1 MALIALAIAS
11 VLGDNS
17 IFKSWISGGSW
28 GCIIVAALAVV
39 FREWETEDESY
50 VILEI
55 GDDDDSDDFNTD
67 GDCESK
73 QYKYTHVHKVI
84 CHQSVILSSLAVQL
98 SRKEPQIN
106 IMKRRVCSRGS
117 LDLSF

>member
-1 MALIALAIAS
+1 MCRNALSVVALIALAIAS

-67 GDCESK
+67 GEAEVEVSHGTMRNAG
-73 QYKYTHVHKVI
+73 YR
-84 CHQSVILSSLAVQL
+84 QL
-98 SRKEPQIN
+98 
-106 IMKRRVCSRGS
+106 G
-117 LDLSF
+117 